1 MRLNCVWFHTD
12 AYSYSVPVPLLAN
25 DRRNKTFVK
34 DGTIHHVV
42 WSTRNQGSLKAQIG
56 VPLHRVGR
64 ERQREWDN
72 EIYII
77 LHTEM

>member
-1 MRLNCVWFHTD
+1 MQCIFLH
-12 AYSYSVPVPLLAN
+12 SVPVPLLAN
-25 DRRNKTFVK
+25 DRCNKAFVK

-42 WSTRNQGSLKAQIG
+42 QGARNQGSLKAQIG
-56 VPLHRVGR
+56 VPLHGAWR
-64 ERQREWDN
+64 ERWREWDN